1 MPILGGLHANIK
13 QFAGLIL
20 SDFRIDVGNDLV
32 GQQKIGRRFQSS
44 PNRRFQSSPEPQMR
58 FVYDV
63 FFKYTICD
71 LLF

>member
-1 MPILGGLHANIK
+1 MHAHSGPILGGLHANIK

-32 GQQKIGRRFQSS
+32 GQQTIGRRFQSS
-44 PNRRFQSSPEPQMR
+44 RVYEPQMR